1 MGEGERHSNAVKREA
16 LQEKKRSSV
25 SSSVRSVP
33 SICSLVLAHPLL
45 PRLLLT
51 DHSDIDIVFVSASDK
66 IVNTVAIRGHLH
78 PDYYTVAP
86 CEENQIILSFHI

>member
-16 LQEKKRSSV
+16 FQEKT
-25 SSSVRSVP
+25 VRQLVRPSVP
-33 SICSLVLAHPLL
+33 FLQFVLLYSLILCW